1 MSEIVVQAEAVIPEA
16 ILVTQDPFAPPEDR
30 ASFERFVQRN
40 LRQEAEP
47 EARGRR
53 DTRAGRR
60 SRYVSSS
67 PPANRFVDRQA
78 EIALT
83 NYPSTEIIGAPRS
96 VWDRLISEF
105 RIQMNDDDRDM
116 LPPHLVLESLMRQF
130 TRLNLTAGD
139 DQGPPSDSDSDSDDE
154 IPANYVECVYVKS
167 TKTYH
172 RVYVGG
178 RGGKYYYNHN
188 GQSKYIK
195 NRNDISFADPDT
207 VPIINNNP
215 VLNTT
220 TVVLP

>member
-53 DTRAGRR
+53 SARIEGRR

-67 PPANRFVDRQA
+67 PPADRRA

-83 NYPSTEIIGAPRS
+83 NYSASEIIGAPRS
-96 VWDRLISEF
+96 VWDQLISQF

-139 DQGPPSDSDSDSDDE
+139 DQGPPSDSDSDDDE

-178 RGGKYYYNHN
+178 RGGKFYYNHN